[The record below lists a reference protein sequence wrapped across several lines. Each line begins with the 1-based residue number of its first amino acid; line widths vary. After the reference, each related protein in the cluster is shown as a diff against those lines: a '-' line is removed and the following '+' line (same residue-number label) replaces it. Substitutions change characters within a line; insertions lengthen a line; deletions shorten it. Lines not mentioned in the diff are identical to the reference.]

1 MFFSSLSDQLHG
13 SNLIESYY
21 LTHRLFSHL
30 KKLTIQAD
38 AFRKAALSG
47 EFDEGDAALI
57 GICGDFVAAGER
69 CAGLTTVW
77 IEVQGREGQGEGK
90 NGGKAVAREWKGKAV
105 ENEWTDGDYLKACAT
120 LSYKSVELEVG
131 DPAGGKSFLT
141 Q

>member
-1 MFFSSLSDQLHG
+1 M
-13 SNLIESYY
+13 
-21 LTHRLFSHL
+21 
-30 KKLTIQAD
+30 
-38 AFRKAALSG
+38 
-47 EFDEGDAALI
+47 I

-105 ENEWTDGDYLKACAT
+105 ENEWTDRDYLKACAT